1 MLKLTKKAD
10 YGLIAVKHLAECGQ
24 GACSAKDMAEAYGIP
39 PEALAKILQRLVK
52 AGLLHSHHG
61 MNGGYALARD
71 ARSITAFEVIKS
83 IDGPV
88 LITSC
93 TTKHG
98 DCEQSL
104 RCTVREPLRRVN
116 ESIQE
121 VLSRITIAEM
131 KGDTAA
137 HVHGR
142 EEKEKPA
149 AELVGITSI
158 AN

>member
-1 MLKLTKKAD
+1 MNTYRMALKF
-10 YGLIAVKHLAECGQ
+10 GQ
-24 GACSAKDMAEAYGIP
+24 GFLE
-39 PEALAKILQRLVK
+39 
-52 AGLLHSHHG
+52 
-61 MNGGYALARD
+61 ALARD
-71 ARSITAFEVIKS
+71 ARTITAFEVIKS

-104 RCTVREPLRRVN
+104 RCTVREPLRKVN
-116 ESIQE
+116 ESIQD

-131 KGDTAA
+131 KDAT
-137 HVHGR
+137 HVH
-142 EEKEKPA
+142 ETDEKEKPA
-149 AELVGITSI
+149 AELVGITAT

>member
-24 GACSAKDMAEAYGIP
+24 GACSAKDIAEAYGMP
-39 PEALAKILQRLVK
+39 PQALAKILQRLVK
-52 AGLLHSHHG
+52 AGVLQSQHG
-61 MNGGYALARD
+61 TNGGYALARD
-71 ARSITAFEVIKS
+71 ARTITAFEVIKS
-83 IDGPV
+83 IDGPL

-93 TTKHG
+93 TTRHG

-104 RCTVREPLRRVN
+104 RCTVREPLRKVN

-131 KGDTAA
+131 KDATHLHAA
-137 HVHGR
+137 N
-142 EEKEKPA
+142 EKERPA
-149 AELVGITSI
+149 AELVGITAT

>member
-1 MLKLTKKAD
+1 MSKLTKKAD

-24 GACSAKDMAEAYGIP
+24 GACSAKDMAEAYGMP
-39 PEALAKILQRLVK
+39 QEALAKILQRLVK
-52 AGLLHSHHG
+52 TGLLQSQHG
-61 MNGGYALARD
+61 TNGGYALARD
-71 ARSITAFEVIKS
+71 PRSITAFEVIKS

-104 RCTVREPLRRVN
+104 KCTVREPLRKVN

-121 VLSRITIAEM
+121 VLSRITIEI
-131 KGDTAA
+131 
-137 HVHGR
+137 GR
-142 EEKEKPA
+142 ASCRER
-149 AELVGITSI
+149 V
-158 AN
+158 